1 VCAQSTLRLASHI
14 ACHART
20 YGDCTVVYWYTPDFG
35 CYAWTHS
42 DTTRRGTRAVHG
54 HAHPEYGRYVLTLTQ
69 PCQGEATH
77 SPEQIFP
84 FINFVFGCTLRLA
97 TPSSLS
103 SKFVRLAW
111 AHPPSGTSF
120 LESQDSPALD
130 LFHPCSTCQS
140 PRHHLY
146 SSYHPAVSPQ
156 FLVLGS
162 GSRDSWF
169 MTREL
174 LTHQTKKKEK
184 KVLRPVLQ
192 VFLIRIWL
200 LVTLYDTAYCCT
212 TVSDRKI
219 SQGAAASGMN
229 IVL

>member
-35 CYAWTHS
+35 CYAWIHS

-54 HAHPEYGRYVLTLTQ
+54 HAHPEHGRYVLTLTQ

-111 AHPPSGTSF
+111 AHPPSGTLF
-120 LESQDSPALD
+120 LESQDSHHLSLSFSPALD
-130 LFHPCSTCQS
+130 SFHAPLVS
-140 PRHHLY
+140 HHVTICIH
-146 SSYHPAVSPQ
+146 HPAVSPQ

-162 GSRDSWF
+162 GSRDS
-169 MTREL
+169 
-174 LTHQTKKKEK
+174 
-184 KVLRPVLQ
+184 
-192 VFLIRIWL
+192 
-200 LVTLYDTAYCCT
+200 
-212 TVSDRKI
+212 
-219 SQGAAASGMN
+219 
-229 IVL
+229 